1 MSRVPSFLDRCMD
14 AGHGLL
20 TGVASAALGVV
31 RGVGVVLGSL
41 AEGTVYC
48 VRGRP
53 REGLP
58 LLRRGLTRVAQL
70 PADLV
75 LMLGG
80 RVVSA
85 VQVLTGLEP
94 PGRRLTEE
102 EVARLRPIFG
112 ESLAY
117 ARVRLKEGRLGL
129 LGVSRRAF
137 AHGDTVFVPGRGPPE
152 LGLLVH
158 ELTHVWQHQHG
169 GTAYLSAALAGQWW
183 GDGYNWRKAV
193 GQALRWAQL
202 NPEQQAQFIEDAALA
217 GLIPPSIPLPP
228 RAKLKGWT
236 EAALP
241 LLDEALVCLQAG
253 RGAP

>member
-1 MSRVPSFLDRCMD
+1 MSRAPSFPERCVD

-20 TGVASAALGVV
+20 TGVASASLGVV

-41 AEGTVYC
+41 AGGTAQC
-48 VRGRP
+48 VRGHP
-53 REGLP
+53 CEGLP
-58 LLRRGLTRVAQL
+58 RLKRGLIRVAQL

-75 LMLGG
+75 LMLAG

-102 EVARLRPIFG
+102 EVARLHPIFS
-112 ESLAY
+112 ESLDY
-117 ARVRLKEGRLGL
+117 ARVRVKEGRLGL

-137 AHGDTVFVPGRGPPE
+137 VHGDIVFVPGRGPPGF
-152 LGLLVH
+152 GLLVH

-169 GTAYLSAALAGQWW
+169 GTAYLSAALAAQWW

-202 NPEQQAQFIEDAALA
+202 NPEQQAQFIEDAALV
-217 GLIPPSIPLPP
+217 GLIPPSVPLPA